1 MTFKQK
7 VYGQYLQ
14 SINEKIRLLRTA
26 LDDLKE
32 SSSNETK
39 STAGDKHETALAML
53 QIEQKNVSQQLKEA
67 LDQKVLFERI
77 NPNII
82 KPEVGTGSLLKTNK
96 GYLFLSIA
104 LGKVVVDGI
113 TIIAISARS
122 PLGQKLIGLKVNDTA
137 EINGT
142 RYVVENIS

>member
-14 SINEKIRLLRTA
+14 SINDKISLIRTM
-26 LDDLKE
+26 LSDLKE

-67 LDQKVLFERI
+67 LDQKVLLEQI
-77 NPNII
+77 NPAII
-82 KPEVGTGSLLKTNK
+82 KPEAGSGALLKTNK

-104 LGKVVVDGI
+104 LGKIIVDGI
-113 TIIAISARS
+113 TIMAISTRS
-122 PLGQKLIGLKVNDTA
+122 PLGQKLIGLRVNDTA
-137 EINGT
+137 EINAIE
-142 RYVVENIS
+142 YVIESIS

>member
-7 VYGQYLQ
+7 VYEQYLQ
-14 SINEKIRLLRTA
+14 SINDKIRLLRTV

-53 QIEQKNVSQQLKEA
+53 QIEQKNVSRQLKEA
-67 LDQKVLFERI
+67 LDQKALFERI

-82 KPEVGTGSLLKTNK
+82 KPEVGTGSLLKTSR

-104 LGKVVVDGI
+104 LGKIVVDEI
-113 TIIAISARS
+113 TIIAISEGS

>member
-7 VYGQYLQ
+7 VYEHYLQ
-14 SINEKIRLLRTA
+14 SINDKISILRNT
-26 LDDLKE
+26 LNDLKE

-67 LDQKVLFERI
+67 LDQKILFEQI
-77 NPNII
+77 NSTVI
-82 KPEVGTGSLLKTNK
+82 KQEVAKGSLLKTNK

-104 LGKVVVDGI
+104 LGKINVDGN
-113 TIIAISARS
+113 TIIAISPRS
-122 PLGQKLIGLKVNDTA
+122 PLGQKIMGLKVNDTA
-137 EINGT
+137 EINGIA
-142 RYVVENIS
+142 YVIENIF